1 MGHPWQPPLMPRV
14 RLGHP
19 AAPLGEPLPL
29 PLHPPCPLAP
39 CGRGVCGVPACPITL
54 GNALFSSAATVGGSA
69 VSAMAPVPK
78 DAETTRCVVLT
89 RPLFSQGMGR
99 RGGRGGADPLVKHPT
114 SSQISQSTFHIS
126 QNALVMATLTPAM
139 FFFALFSRNC
149 QGQPW
154 LLCVRLVAVD
164 SISTLPAVMD
174 IRGVVGPV
182 HTPPPAPPPPC
193 LRKLVPLGSALSPLR
208 WRGKLR
214 RSWVEGVY
222 KHKPR
227 PLWPPSPPP
236 HSARCTLTGAAAR
249 GLPLSHARQP
259 ANWRSPH
266 SPPGSAASGLAEP
279 SLTLGWAASDLAGPS
294 LTPLNQG
301 TTDFLLFA
309 C

>member
-1 MGHPWQPPLMPRV
+1 M
-14 RLGHP
+14 
-19 AAPLGEPLPL
+19 
-29 PLHPPCPLAP
+29 
-39 CGRGVCGVPACPITL
+39 
-54 GNALFSSAATVGGSA
+54 
-69 VSAMAPVPK
+69 
-78 DAETTRCVVLT
+78 
-89 RPLFSQGMGR
+89 
-99 RGGRGGADPLVKHPT
+99 
-114 SSQISQSTFHIS
+114 FHIRNPLLLQLQPSAHCSGFGEVPS
-126 QNALVMATLTPAM
+126 QLVIHSRWRNMFYLVIVCFGGGGGVSKGAGTLKVPRTGG
-139 FFFALFSRNC
+139 LCSLCQSR
-149 QGQPW
+149 
-154 LLCVRLVAVD
+154 AH
-164 SISTLPAVMD
+164 SESTS
-174 IRGVVGPV
+174 
-182 HTPPPAPPPPC
+182 PPGASVC

-236 HSARCTLTGAAAR
+236 PLHSARCTLTGAAAR

-259 ANWRSPH
+259 AIWRSPH

-279 SLTLGWAASDLAGPS
+279 SLTPRLGWAASDLAGPS

>member
-1 MGHPWQPPLMPRV
+1 MRPTTTTCIPPGWMDVCLGAWGFGGMYLLMALSRLCREESLKGRRV
-14 RLGHP
+14 AHLPP
-19 AAPLGEPLPL
+19 ATYPLP
-29 PLHPPCPLAP
+29 PC
-39 CGRGVCGVPACPITL
+39 
-54 GNALFSSAATVGGSA
+54 S
-69 VSAMAPVPK
+69 
-78 DAETTRCVVLT
+78 
-89 RPLFSQGMGR
+89 
-99 RGGRGGADPLVKHPT
+99 
-114 SSQISQSTFHIS
+114 
-126 QNALVMATLTPAM
+126 
-139 FFFALFSRNC
+139 
-149 QGQPW
+149 
-154 LLCVRLVAVD
+154 
-164 SISTLPAVMD
+164 
-174 IRGVVGPV
+174 
-182 HTPPPAPPPPC
+182 PC

-236 HSARCTLTGAAAR
+236 PHSARCTLTGAAAR

-259 ANWRSPH
+259 AIWRSPH